1 MTINSQAAQD
11 VSAVSAKDSWVKPE
25 ITSFAAAVEAQAN
38 LGGAALD
45 SGKAN
50 LS

>member
-1 MTINSQAAQD
+1 MTVNDQAAQG
-11 VSAVSAKDSWVKPE
+11 VSTVSAKDSWVKPE
-25 ITSFAAAVEAQAN
+25 ITAFAAAVEAQAN
-38 LGGAALD
+38 LGGTALD